1 MSQTVYKIA
10 KHNYD
15 AGLWN
20 RSMVEN
26 LLNLG
31 RLTQDEFDDIV
42 GEVVLEKE
50 VKDDENAR

>member
-20 RSMVEN
+20 RSMLEN

-42 GEVVLEKE
+42 GEEK
-50 VKDDENAR
+50 

>member
-10 KHNYD
+10 KRNYET
-15 AGLWN
+15 GLWN
-20 RSMVEN
+20 RAMLEN

-42 GEVVLEKE
+42 G
-50 VKDDENAR
+50 DDK

>member
-10 KHNYD
+10 KRNYE

-20 RSMVEN
+20 RAMLEN

-31 RLTQDEFDDIV
+31 RLTQAEFDDIV
-42 GEVVLEKE
+42 GDKE
-50 VKDDENAR
+50 

>member
-1 MSQTVYKIA
+1 MSTTVYKIA
-10 KHNYD
+10 KRNYE

-20 RSMVEN
+20 RSMLEN

-42 GEVVLEKE
+42 EDEK
-50 VKDDENAR
+50 